1 MKNKALVAELKRRA
15 LELPKAPAEAF
26 DAVPV
31 SCTKCCAVGG
41 GGNGVNQA

>member
-15 LELPKAPAEAF
+15 LELPKVPAEAF
-26 DAVPV
+26 DAVPA
-31 SCTKCCAVGG
+31 SCTKCCSASN